1 MHEQEVV
8 RDGRLLLI
16 KLGPLGPVSNNAYI
30 VADSETNDALL
41 LDAPEGSEALAH
53 AAKGLSVRQAIITHR
68 HRDHWAG
75 IDALLKDFSV
85 PVRCHDAD
93 REPYEGYVSSTLAD
107 GDEVEVGSLRL
118 RVIHTPGHT
127 PGSICLQVGE
137 HLLSGDTLFPG
148 GPGRTRSNEDLR
160 QEIESIVSS
169 LHTLPPQVAVYPGH
183 GANTTIAKSRDEYAV
198 FASKPLDPNLSGDVL
213 WLAT

>member
-8 RDGRLLLI
+8 KDGRLLLI

-30 VADSETNDALL
+30 VADAETNDALL
-41 LDAPEGSEALAH
+41 VDAPEGSEALAP
-53 AAKGLSVRQAIITHR
+53 AAKGLVVRRAIVTHR

-85 PVRCHDAD
+85 PVYCHDAD
-93 REPYEGYVSSTLAD
+93 KEPYERYVNGTLTD

-137 HLLSGDTLFPG
+137 HVLSGDTLFPG

-160 QEIESIVSS
+160 QEIQAIVAG
-169 LHTLPPQVAVYPGH
+169 LYTLPPEVAVYPGH
-183 GANTTIAKSRDEYAV
+183 GANTTIAKSKAEYEV
-198 FASKPLDPNLSGDVL
+198 FARKPLDPDLSGDVL
-213 WLAT
+213 WLG